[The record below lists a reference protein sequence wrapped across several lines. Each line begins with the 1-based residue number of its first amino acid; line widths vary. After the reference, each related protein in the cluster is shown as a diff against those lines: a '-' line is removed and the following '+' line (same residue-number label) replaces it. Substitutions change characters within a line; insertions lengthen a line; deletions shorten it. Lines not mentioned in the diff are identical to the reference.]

1 MSLIPDALKYTKEHE
16 WVQESSSTVIR
27 MGITDYAQGAL
38 GDIVYVQLPKVGDAV
53 VADKV
58 CGEVEST
65 KSVSEI
71 FSPVTGTVVAINESL
86 EANPEVLNS
95 DPYGA
100 GWLAEIEVTVQ
111 PEAGLVCIAPGL
123 LIKGNAT
130 TALIVRAAAA
140 SANVITIHGFVNQIT
155 A

>member
-1 MSLIPDALKYTKEHE
+1 MSQIPSDLQYKKEHE
-16 WVQESSSTVIR
+16 WVAPTSTSLRIR

-38 GDIVYVQLPKVGDAV
+38 GDIVYVQMPKIGEAV
-53 VADKV
+53 TADKV

-71 FSPVTGTVVAINESL
+71 FAPVSGTVVAINEELAS
-86 EANPEVLNS
+86 APELINS

-100 GWLAEIEVTVQ
+100 GWLVEIEVPT
-111 PEAGLVCIAPGL
+111 APTGL
-123 LIKGNAT
+123 LS
-130 TALIVRAAAA
+130 AAEYGA
-140 SANVITIHGFVNQIT
+140 IT

>member
-1 MSLIPDALKYTKEHE
+1 
-16 WVQESSSTVIR
+16 

-38 GDIVYVQLPKVGDAV
+38 GDIVYVQMPKVGEAV
-53 VADKV
+53 IADKV

-71 FSPVTGTVVAINESL
+71 FAPVSGKVVTVNSGLDKA
-86 EANPEVLNS
+86 PELINS

-100 GWLAEIEVTVQ
+100 GWLVEIEVPQ
-111 PEAGLVCIAPGL
+111 EPQGL
-123 LIKGNAT
+123 LS
-130 TALIVRAAAA
+130 AAQY
-140 SANVITIHGFVNQIT
+140 GEIT

>member
-1 MSLIPDALKYTKEHE
+1 
-16 WVQESSSTVIR
+16 

-38 GDIVYVQLPKVGDAV
+38 GDIVYVQMPKIGETVI
-53 VADKV
+53 ADKV

-71 FSPVTGTVVAINESL
+71 FAPVSGTVVAVNSDL
-86 EANPEVLNS
+86 DNAPELINS

-100 GWLAEIEVTVQ
+100 GWLVEIEV
-111 PEAGLVCIAPGL
+111 PEEPQGL
-123 LIKGNAT
+123 LSAT
-130 TALIVRAAAA
+130 QY
-140 SANVITIHGFVNQIT
+140 GEIT